1 MHHKHHCHWRRISP
15 SPIEQVTYNTVSLQ
29 ITIIRRSRSVSI
41 PRSRPRSPDRRPPPM
56 VSPRHNLSSSAAH
69 GARTL
74 STTSSRHMG
83 ASSRDQPHSHHH
95 SHHLAGRSA
104 TAATSSSASAAAAA
118 VAIGKTRHIP
128 LENLDEEEDWKR
140 HGRRTKKSHVPEDPR
155 LARQQHAAAAA
166 AAATSS
172 SSSAAA
178 VVAHNASNGESSAH
192 TSKKRTK
199 APEKVSDFVSRTV

>member
-1 MHHKHHCHWRRISP
+1 
-15 SPIEQVTYNTVSLQ
+15 
-29 ITIIRRSRSVSI
+29 
-41 PRSRPRSPDRRPPPM
+41 M

-104 TAATSSSASAAAAA
+104 TAATSSSAGAAVAA

-172 SSSAAA
+172 SSAAA
-178 VVAHNASNGESSAH
+178 VVAHNAGNGESSAH

-199 APEKVSDFVSRTV
+199 APEKVSDFV